1 MKKKRI
7 LIGGISLVLLFPF
20 ASVAIADEV
29 TFAASQSTVQIVARA
44 AAQAQSPAEANDRI
58 TVGMA
63 GMKGGSIDSNSTDID
78 LNETSHD
85 MDMDKPDVQ
94 EEGQKTEED
103 GHGQS
108 EKTQG
113 KEHGEEEPVGVNW
126 PVVWS
131 FLGLNSLVIVSA
143 GILKF
148 MK

>member
-1 MKKKRI
+1 MKKKKI

-29 TFAASQSTVQIVARA
+29 TSAASQSTVQIVSRA

-94 EEGQKTEED
+94 EGGQKAEED

-113 KEHGEEEPVGVNW
+113 KEHGEEEPAGVNW
-126 PVVWS
+126 PVVWG

>member
-1 MKKKRI
+1 M
-7 LIGGISLVLLFPF
+7 LLLPF

-29 TFAASQSTVQIVARA
+29 TSAANQSTVQIVARA
-44 AAQAQSPAEANDRI
+44 AAQAQSLAEANDRI

-85 MDMDKPDVQ
+85 MGMDKPDVQ
-94 EEGQKTEED
+94 EDGQKAEED

-126 PVVWS
+126 PVVWG

>member
-7 LIGGISLVLLFPF
+7 LVGGISLVLLFSF
-20 ASVAIADEV
+20 ASVVIADV
-29 TFAASQSTVQIVARA
+29 TPAASQSPVQIVAQA
-44 AAQAQSPAEANDRI
+44 AAQAHPPAEANDRI
-58 TVGMA
+58 TLGMA
-63 GMKGGSIDSNSTDID
+63 GMKGGSMDSNSTDID
-78 LNETSHD
+78 SNETSHD

-94 EEGQKTEED
+94 EGGQKAEED

-108 EKTQG
+108 EKAQG

-126 PVVWS
+126 PVVWG
-131 FLGLNSLVIVSA
+131 FLGINSLVIVSA

>member
-7 LIGGISLVLLFPF
+7 LVGGISLVLLFPF

-29 TFAASQSTVQIVARA
+29 TSAASQSTVQIVAQA
-44 AAQAQSPAEANDRI
+44 AAQAHPPAEANDRI

-63 GMKGGSIDSNSTDID
+63 GMKGGSMDSNSMDID
-78 LNETSHD
+78 SNETSHD

-94 EEGQKTEED
+94 EGGQKAEEG

-108 EKTQG
+108 EKTPG
-113 KEHGEEEPVGVNW
+113 KEHGDEKPVGVNW
-126 PVVWS
+126 PVVWG
-131 FLGLNSLVIVSA
+131 FLGINSLVIVSA